1 MAHLSKLALAKV
13 QKPVGVDPATHRRKR
28 VLAALAEQRAV
39 LAAHQAGQDYE
50 QAVKRWRT
58 TISGER
64 EQYDSVKRI
73 KPWFFQLNGEW
84 YLQCKLGSRVVQLDA
99 QSNAIKC
106 GSLESVANAI
116 AGLEAAVG
124 AGELDSQLAKA
135 GERKPRKSRTDQQ
148 PQRQNKETQNRS
160 DDFKGK

>member
-39 LAAHQAGQDYE
+39 LAAHQAGKDYE

-58 TISGER
+58 AISGER

-84 YLQCKLGSRVVQLDA
+84 YLQCKLGSRVVQLDE

-106 GSLESVANAI
+106 GSIESVANAI
-116 AGLEAAVG
+116 DGVEAAVS

-135 GERKPRKSRTDQQ
+135 GERKPRAAKS
-148 PQRQNKETQNRS
+148 NKENKALSKNSSGT
-160 DDFKGK
+160 